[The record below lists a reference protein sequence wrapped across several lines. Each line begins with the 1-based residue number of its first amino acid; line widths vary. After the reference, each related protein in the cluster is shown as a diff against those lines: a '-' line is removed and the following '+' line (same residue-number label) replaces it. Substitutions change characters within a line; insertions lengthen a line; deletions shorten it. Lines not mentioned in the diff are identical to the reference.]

1 MFIKSVL
8 GPLCVSAGTTELQ
21 YGYKPLHLY
30 QGELSCVTLT
40 GKLDT
45 VRLQSHFY
53 SDTQDIIDSEVII
66 IMIYIIVYNAFCPFL
81 LD

>member
-1 MFIKSVL
+1 MSISDNVVL
-8 GPLCVSAGTTELQ
+8 GSQCVIAGTTELQ

-45 VRLQSHFY
+45 IRLQSHFY
-53 SDTQDIIDSEVII
+53 SDSQDIIDSEV
-66 IMIYIIVYNAFCPFL
+66 CPFVINCRIWYIS